1 MTGTSQTG
9 GMSDPRKPDALSDAE
24 IGKDA
29 IQSTVEAAAT
39 TVGEVT
45 TILTAAV
52 REVATAIGGFATEIF
67 EIREATRKA
76 QEAEGDE
83 PIPAVDEQ
91 LED

>member
-1 MTGTSQTG
+1 MDEQ
-9 GMSDPRKPDALSDAE
+9 RKPEALSDAE

-39 TVGEVT
+39 AAGQVA

-52 REVATAIGGFATEIF
+52 RDVATAVGDFATELF

-76 QEAEGDE
+76 QDEAQPDDPSESG
-83 PIPAVDEQ
+83 
-91 LED
+91 

>member
-1 MTGTSQTG
+1 MDEQ
-9 GMSDPRKPDALSDAE
+9 RKPDALSDAE

-39 TVGEVT
+39 AAGQVA

-52 REVATAIGGFATEIF
+52 REVATVVGDFATELF

-76 QEAEGDE
+76 QDEAQPDDPSDSG
-83 PIPAVDEQ
+83 
-91 LED
+91 